1 MSRGNMAYNITAQSI
16 RERILKGVWQP
27 GVRIKPERDLCEELH
42 VSRITV
48 RRALQI
54 LEEEGLIS
62 RRQGC
67 GTFVN
72 LHPSRRIPIVNG
84 DYSASII
91 RHAPEL
97 RRVLKVCQYQ
107 PSVREQAIQLGIPP
121 GGRVLFARRFD
132 FLGEAVTAVD
142 EVVVPAAF
150 ADMLQE
156 QELRDFDFLERLYAV
171 HKLPLDYE
179 SQALES
185 LPAAAPVTEWLAV
198 PPGAPLLK
206 ETNLVYLVGGTVL
219 ALFVSYYRHEF
230 YQFKSISRIEDRGYS
245 RRFGGI

>member
-1 MSRGNMAYNITAQSI
+1 MGNDEDRGRCSCTDIFVSI
-16 RERILKGVWQP
+16 FV
-27 GVRIKPERDLCEELH
+27 
-42 VSRITV
+42 
-48 RRALQI
+48 
-54 LEEEGLIS
+54 GLIFVLIFVPILVAQEFELEVNTQETCEAQNS
-62 RRQGC
+62 GVAVC
-67 GTFVN
+67 SDLFVN